1 MSWYL
6 LAHSEVIGV
15 VVAQVS
21 SLRRVL
27 TRVRRLAG
35 QLTRALKYTW
45 YRIWLVLPR
54 DRRLAVYCAYSGRG
68 YSCNPAAIYEKAK
81 ELAPDVRGVWLV
93 KADRAASLPD
103 GVDYVVEESFS
114 YFRAMA
120 RATYFVSNV
129 NFADYVVK
137 RRGSVHVQTHHGT
150 PLKLMGIDGLTHG
163 GRSGKGSD
171 NVRRRAGRWDFSIAA
186 NRHSTEAWRTA
197 YPGTFES
204 LEYGYPRNDILVN
217 ASPEHG
223 ARVRAGLGIEPGQRV
238 ILYTPTHRGRNAD
251 RFAGHVDVVA
261 LAEALSPETVIL
273 LRTHYFYESRTQPT
287 GSARVVEVTAY
298 PSVEDLYLAAD
309 MLITDYSSTMF
320 DYAVLDRPI
329 VVFAADWERYR
340 ASRGVYLD
348 IFDEPPGVVVTTQA
362 ELLERFV
369 ANTIDDDGARQQRAA
384 FRERFCALEDGR
396 ASERVVRRV
405 LLGERVVHPAAAPV
419 IPRQAAS
426 AEHLPA
432 LHRPLSTSDG

>member
-1 MSWYL
+1 VS
-6 LAHSEVIGV
+6 
-15 VVAQVS
+15 QVS

-27 TRVRRLAG
+27 TRVRWLAR
-35 QLTRALKYTW
+35 QSTRALKYLW
-45 YRIWLVLPR
+45 YRICLRLPL
-54 DRRLAVYCAYSGRG
+54 DRRLAVYCAYSGLG
-68 YSCNPAAIYEKAK
+68 YGCNPAAIYEKAK
-81 ELAPDVRGVWLV
+81 ELAPEVRGVWLV
-93 KADRAASLPD
+93 KAHRVTSVPD
-103 GVDYVVEESFS
+103 GVDYVVEESFA

-120 RATYFVSNV
+120 RATYFISNV

-171 NVRRRAGRWDFSIAA
+171 NVRRRVGRWDFSIAA

-223 ARVRAGLGIEPGQRV
+223 ARVRAVLGIEPGQQV
-238 ILYTPTHRGRNAD
+238 ILYAPTHRGRNAD
-251 RFAGHVDVVA
+251 RFAGHLDVVA
-261 LAEALSPETVIL
+261 LAEALGPDTVIL
-273 LRTHYFYESRTQPT
+273 LRAHYFYDSPRQRPST
-287 GSARVVEVTAY
+287 GSARVVEVTSY
-298 PSVEDLYLAAD
+298 PTVEDLYLAAD
-309 MLITDYSSTMF
+309 VLITDYSSTMF

-329 VVFAADWERYR
+329 VVFAPDWQQYR
-340 ASRGVYLD
+340 ASRGVYFD
-348 IFDEPPGVVVTTQA
+348 IFEERPGVVVTTQA
-362 ELLERFV
+362 ELIERFA
-369 ANTIDDDGARQQRAA
+369 ANTIDDDGARRRRAA

-405 LLGERVVHPAAAPV
+405 LLGERVVHPAAAPRATV
-419 IPRQAAS
+419 GF
-426 AEHLPA
+426 EH
-432 LHRPLSTSDG
+432 R